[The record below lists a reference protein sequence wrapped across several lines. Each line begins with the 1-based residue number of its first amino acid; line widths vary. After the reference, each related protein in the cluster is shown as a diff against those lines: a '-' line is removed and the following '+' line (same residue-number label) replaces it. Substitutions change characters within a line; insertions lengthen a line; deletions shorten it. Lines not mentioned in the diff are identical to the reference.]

1 MDKDPILV
9 NLEHNADLS
18 RKLVWD
24 QMGFRF
30 GARSTHTSRTI
41 MLEELSLLL
50 AECPPNAMREDY
62 ITAIV
67 DHNCLVKQT
76 ASNRKLTGQRM
87 REIYGLDPS
96 LAIFRLLR
104 HYWGIDEQGRPLLA
118 LLTALARDPLLRV
131 TSTLI
136 LEMEFGEEFSRR
148 QMTDVVQNSAG
159 NRFNGNTLDSAV
171 RNVSSSWTQSGHLEG
186 RVHKVRRQVDPTPA
200 VTAYALCL
208 GYLLD
213 TRGSGLFK
221 TLWAKVLDRSQQ
233 ELIHLTKEAKRL
245 GFIDMSYSGGIV
257 DISIDRLLTEDERRL
272 VREQN

>member
-1 MDKDPILV
+1 MNNAPIS
-9 NLEHNADLS
+9 ADIDYDANLS
-18 RKLVWD
+18 RKPVWE

-50 AECPPNAMREDY
+50 AECSPNSMREDY
-62 ITAIV
+62 TTAIV
-67 DHNCLVKQT
+67 NHNCLGKQT
-76 ASNRKLTGQRM
+76 ASNRKLTSQRM

-96 LAIFRLLR
+96 LTVFRILR
-104 HYWGIDEQGRPLLA
+104 HYWDIDEQGRPLLA

-131 TSTLI
+131 TSIPI

-159 NRFNGNTLDSAV
+159 NRFNGNTLDSVV
-171 RNVSSSWTQSGHLEG
+171 RNASSSWTQSGHLEG

-200 VTAYALCL
+200 ATAYALCL
-208 GYLLD
+208 GYLLGI
-213 TRGSGLFK
+213 RGSGLFK
-221 TLWAKVLDRSQQ
+221 TLFAKVLDRSQQ
-233 ELIHLTKEAKRL
+233 DLIHLAKEAKRL

-272 VREQN
+272 VRE

>member
-1 MDKDPILV
+1 
-9 NLEHNADLS
+9 
-18 RKLVWD
+18 
-24 QMGFRF
+24 
-30 GARSTHTSRTI
+30 

-50 AECPPNAMREDY
+50 AECSPNAMREDY
-62 ITAIV
+62 TTAIV
-67 DHNCLVKQT
+67 NHNCLGKQT
-76 ASNRKLTGQRM
+76 ASNRKLTSQRM

-96 LAIFRLLR
+96 LTVFRILR
-104 HYWGIDEQGRPLLA
+104 HYWDIDEQGRPLLA

-131 TSTLI
+131 TSIPI

-159 NRFNGNTLDSAV
+159 NRFNGNTLDSVV
-171 RNVSSSWTQSGHLEG
+171 RNASSSWTQSGHLEG

-208 GYLLD
+208 GYLLG

-221 TLWAKVLDRSQQ
+221 TLWAKVLDRSQR

-272 VREQN
+272 VRE